1 MTPYLQTNPVPSR
14 LQLTQAQARA
24 LGVIAQRVRDVPFE
38 WSGKAWHLTLQP
50 SSEQA
55 PLDACAQ
62 EWLLAASWAGLPF
75 ELVVPYAGAQGWLRA
90 RFPDLDLPAI
100 TEPFLSAV
108 VESICDSLIGLIS
121 VAGQGPVRLDRLA
134 TAGSTGR
141 VAPHRFTVE
150 MTCDEVMLHA
160 QLATS
165 SQGLLWLAA
174 LIQTL
179 PPAHNDVDTTS
190 VPVTLVAEIGMTW
203 LGLDELERLHIRDTI
218 LFDQRLLEE
227 DGQLWLGHGHW
238 GLRVLR
244 EGRNLM
250 VTEQFME
257 RGWTVQPPQAS
268 DQPAAPLGALEC
280 LPLRVVFDLGEIAM
294 TLGEIQTLQVGQ
306 PLTLARP
313 LSSAVHIRVNGA
325 LIGTGD
331 LVEIEGELGVTVA
344 SLFQRPAAKPARAS
358 RTGTRNRL
366 RTAPGTPEEGI
377 A

>member
-1 MTPYLQTNPVPSR
+1 V
-14 LQLTQAQARA
+14 
-24 LGVIAQRVRDVPFE
+24 
-38 WSGKAWHLTLQP
+38 
-50 SSEQA
+50 
-55 PLDACAQ
+55 
-62 EWLLAASWAGLPF
+62 
-75 ELVVPYAGAQGWLRA
+75 
-90 RFPDLDLPAI
+90 
-100 TEPFLSAV
+100 
-108 VESICDSLIGLIS
+108 
-121 VAGQGPVRLDRLA
+121 
-134 TAGSTGR
+134 
-141 VAPHRFTVE
+141 PHRFAVE
-150 MTCDEVMLHA
+150 LTCDEVMLHA

-165 SQGLLWLAA
+165 SQGLLWLAT

-179 PPAHNDVDTTS
+179 SPAHNGIDTTS

-203 LGLDELERLHIRDTI
+203 LGLDELERLHVRDTI
-218 LFDQRLLEE
+218 LFDHRLLEE

-250 VTEQFME
+250 VTERFME

-268 DQPAAPLGALEC
+268 DLPAAALGSLEC

-306 PLTLARP
+306 PLTL
-313 LSSAVHIRVNGA
+313 
-325 LIGTGD
+325 
-331 LVEIEGELGVTVA
+331 VEIEGELGVTVA
-344 SLFQRPAAKPARAS
+344 SLFQRPAAKPARAP